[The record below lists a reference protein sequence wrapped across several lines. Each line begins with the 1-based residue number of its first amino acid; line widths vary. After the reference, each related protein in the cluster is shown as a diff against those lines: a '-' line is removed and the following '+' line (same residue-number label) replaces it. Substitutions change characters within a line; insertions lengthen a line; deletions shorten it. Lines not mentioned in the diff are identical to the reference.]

1 MIVTLQGRVLEHLG
15 NSIALEIGGVGLQV
29 FLPTPFL
36 QKVHI
41 GDHLFLHTHLV
52 VREDALTLYGF
63 ESAEQ
68 RDLFVLL
75 LGVEGIGP
83 RLALAVL
90 STLEVETARRA
101 VFQQQV
107 DIFSRV
113 PGIGR
118 KTAQKIVLHLQ
129 DRLPA
134 MEGLEAFPTISDVD
148 TQVLDALTAL
158 GYSLVEAQRALQSI
172 PKDAPQEVEERL
184 RLALQYFT

>member
-1 MIVTLQGRVLEHLG
+1 MIVTLHGRVLEQLG
-15 NSIALEIGGVGLQV
+15 NSIALEIGGVGVQV
-29 FLPTPFL
+29 HLPTPFL
-36 QKVHI
+36 QKVHP
-41 GDHLFLHTHLV
+41 GEALFLHTHLV
-52 VREDALTLYGF
+52 VREDSLNLYGF
-63 ESAEQ
+63 ENREQ

-90 STLEVETARRA
+90 SSLEVETIRRA

-107 DIFSRV
+107 ELFDRV

-118 KTAQKIVLHLQ
+118 KTAQKILLHLQ
-129 DRLPA
+129 DRLPPI
-134 MEGLEAFPTISDVD
+134 EGLEALPAISEVD
-148 TQVLDALTAL
+148 AQVLDALTAL
-158 GYSLVEAQRALQSI
+158 GYSLVEAQSALQSL